1 MKGGCG
7 GRPAR
12 PLGGVNLGEGLCIRA
27 VERGDLAALLAMVV
41 ALTEHHRD
49 VARVTIESLEQD
61 FFGPVVW
68 YHGLVAVQ
76 DATVVGYAAALPLG
90 RLGYGARG
98 LDLHH
103 LFVIPEARHLG
114 IGRALVQGVEDLGRN
129 LGCSYV
135 IIGTHPDNVAA
146 QDYYQH
152 LGYGPHASTGKRFA
166 KLLV

>member
-1 MKGGCG
+1 
-7 GRPAR
+7 
-12 PLGGVNLGEGLCIRA
+12 
-27 VERGDLAALLAMVV
+27 MVV
-41 ALTEHHRD
+41 ALTQHHGD
-49 VARVTIESLEQD
+49 AARVTMENLERD
-61 FFGPVVW
+61 FLGPVAW

-103 LFVIPEARHLG
+103 LFVIPDARLLG
-114 IGRALVQGVEDLGRN
+114 VGSTLVQGVEDLGRN

-146 QDYYQH
+146 QAYYQR
-152 LGYGPHASTGKRFA
+152 LGYETHASTGKRFT
-166 KLLV
+166 KPLV

>member
-1 MKGGCG
+1 M
-7 GRPAR
+7 
-12 PLGGVNLGEGLCIRA
+12 GEGLCIRA

-41 ALTEHHRD
+41 ALTQHHGD
-49 VARVTIESLEQD
+49 VAQVTLENLERD
-61 FFGPVVW
+61 FLGPVAW

-76 DATVVGYAAALPLG
+76 DGTVVGYAAALPLG

-114 IGRALVQGVEDLGRN
+114 IGRALVRGVEDLGRDQD
-129 LGCSYV
+129 CSYV

-146 QDYYQH
+146 QDYYRH
-152 LGYGPHASTGKRFA
+152 LGYGPHTSTGKRFT

>member
-1 MKGGCG
+1 M
-7 GRPAR
+7 
-12 PLGGVNLGEGLCIRA
+12 GEGVCIRA

-41 ALTEHHRD
+41 ALTEHHHD
-49 VARVTIESLEQD
+49 VARITIESLERD

-114 IGRALVQGVEDLGRN
+114 IGRALVRGIEDLGRN
-129 LGCSYV
+129 QCCSYV

-146 QDYYQH
+146 QVYYQH

-166 KLLV
+166 KPLV

>member
-1 MKGGCG
+1 M
-7 GRPAR
+7 
-12 PLGGVNLGEGLCIRA
+12 GEGVCIRA

-41 ALTEHHRD
+41 ALTEHHHD
-49 VARVTIESLEQD
+49 VARVTIESLERD

-103 LFVIPEARHLG
+103 LFVTPEARHLG

-135 IIGTHPDNVAA
+135 IIGTHPDNLAA

-152 LGYGPHASTGKRFA
+152 LGYGPHASTGQRFT
-166 KLLV
+166 KPLV

>member
-1 MKGGCG
+1 M
-7 GRPAR
+7 
-12 PLGGVNLGEGLCIRA
+12 GEGLRIRA

-41 ALTEHHRD
+41 ALTQHHD
-49 VARVTIESLEQD
+49 DTARVTIESLEQD

-68 YHGLVAVQ
+68 YHGLVAMQ
-76 DATVVGYAAALPLG
+76 GAEVVGYAAALPLG
-90 RLGYGARG
+90 RLGYGERG

-103 LFVIPEARHLG
+103 VYVQPALRRLG
-114 IGRALVQGVEDLGRN
+114 VGRALVRGVEELGRD

-146 QDYYQH
+146 QAYYQH

-166 KLLV
+166 KPLV

>member
-1 MKGGCG
+1 MGD
-7 GRPAR
+7 
-12 PLGGVNLGEGLCIRA
+12 GVCIRA
-27 VERGDLAALLAMVV
+27 VEQGDLAALLAMVV

-49 VARVTIESLEQD
+49 VARVTLESLKRD
-61 FFGPVVW
+61 FFGPVAW

-76 DATVVGYAAALPLG
+76 DGTVVGYAAALPLG
-90 RLGYGARG
+90 RLGYDARG

-114 IGRALVQGVEDLGRN
+114 VGRALVQGVEDLGRN

-166 KLLV
+166 KPLV